1 MTALAVCANNGR
13 SGNDGDGDDDDDRDR
28 AFAPKID
35 VHAASSI
42 GRLGG
47 DPVRL
52 AVSTA
57 APSIVGLRIY
67 DAAGRLVAEPMRN
80 SLVSGTVEVRWD
92 GRSMRGGLV
101 APGNYFYRATSGNEA
116 SSGRIVI
123 IR

>member
-1 MTALAVCANNGR
+1 MTVGEVADSLDFLLCNGGSNSDLAALRSLVTCAINGGDGNGR
-13 SGNDGDGDDDDDRDR
+13 DRDR
-28 AFAPKID
+28 ALAPKID

-67 DAAGRLVAEPMRN
+67 DAAGRMTDEISPA
-80 SLVSGTVEVRWD
+80 
-92 GRSMRGGLV
+92 GGW
-101 APGNYFYRATSGNEA
+101 
-116 SSGRIVI
+116 
-123 IR
+123 